1 VAQKQSKR
9 KGLRAAIAA
18 AMPSAIEPMLP
29 TPRQFPFS
37 DPDWIFEPKWDG
49 YRALCLIEHGSVRFM
64 SRNSKELTE
73 RFPELATIDKAIKV
87 RSAILDGEIV
97 GLDENDLPCFEDLQN
112 RKKCLVVYFAFD
124 LLMLNGKDLRNQ
136 PLIERK
142 SLLERILKKASHVRY
157 TEHIVGEGEQLFAAL
172 SKLGLEG
179 MIAKKARSV
188 YAGGRTKDWMKIKTR
203 AGKELIQKRIETWGH
218 KG

>member
-1 VAQKQSKR
+1 VAQRILKR
-9 KGLRAAIAA
+9 KRVRAPTAA
-18 AMPSAIEPMLP
+18 AMPSAVEPMLP
-29 TPRQFPFS
+29 TTRQFPFS
-37 DPDWIFEPKWDG
+37 DPEWIFEPKWDG

-73 RFPELATIDKAIKV
+73 RFPELATVDKALKV

-97 GLDENDLPCFEDLQN
+97 GLDENHLPCFEDLQN
-112 RKKCLVVYFAFD
+112 RKKCFVVYFAFD
-124 LLMLNGKDLRNQ
+124 LLMLNGKDLRDH

-142 SLLERILKKASHVRY
+142 SLLERNLKKASHLRY
-157 TEHIVGEGEQLFAAL
+157 TDHIVGEGEQLFAAL

-179 MIAKKARSV
+179 MIAKKAHSF
-188 YAGGRTKDWMKIKTR
+188 YAGGRTKDWLKIKTQ
-203 AGKELIQKRIETWGH
+203 AGRELIQKRIETWGH

>member
-1 VAQKQSKR
+1 
-9 KGLRAAIAA
+9 
-18 AMPSAIEPMLP
+18 MLP
-29 TPRQFPFS
+29 TPRKFPFS

-64 SRNSKELTE
+64 SRNKKELTE
-73 RFPELATIDKAIKV
+73 RFPELAIVNKAIRG

-97 GLDENDLPCFEDLQN
+97 GLDKNDLPCFDELQN
-112 RKKCLVVYFAFD
+112 RKKCFVVYFAFD

-136 PLIERK
+136 PLIDRK
-142 SLLERILKKASHVRY
+142 RLLKRILKKASHVRY
-157 TEHIVGEGEQLFAAL
+157 TDHIVGEGEQLFAAL

-179 MIAKKARSV
+179 MIAKKADSRYV
-188 YAGGRTKDWMKIKTR
+188 GGRTKDWLKTKTR
-203 AGKELIQKRIETWGH
+203 VGREVIQKRIGTWGH